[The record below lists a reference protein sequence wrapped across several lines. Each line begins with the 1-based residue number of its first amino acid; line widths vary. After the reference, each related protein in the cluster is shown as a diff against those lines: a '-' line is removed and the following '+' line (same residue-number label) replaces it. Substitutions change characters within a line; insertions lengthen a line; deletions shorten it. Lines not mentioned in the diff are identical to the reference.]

1 MKEKISRYWKFLT
14 EDIWRVTEDEVSK
27 KRFSLYTIIKVIY
40 LTADRFTTDRIG
52 QRASAL
58 TYSTLLA
65 IVPILAVLFAIARG
79 FGFENLVQN
88 QLNGLFGGVNETTST
103 ILQFVD
109 DYLKQSQGGIF
120 IGVGLVLLL
129 WTVLNLTSNI
139 EISFNHIWQVKKQR
153 SMYRKVTDYF
163 SMFLLLPVLLV
174 LSGGVSIF
182 TSTILQEMEG
192 FLLLG
197 STMKFL
203 VKLVPYV
210 LVWFMFTGLYIFMPN
225 TKVKFKYAFISG
237 VIAGTVFQIF
247 QFLYISGQIWVTRY
261 NAIYGSFAAIPLL
274 LLWLQMSWTICLIGV
289 ELTYCSQNIHSFSFD
304 QDTRTIS
311 RRYRDFISILIMSL
325 ITKRFARNEPPYSA
339 EQLSEQY
346 QIPINLTKQVLF
358 QLQDVNLIHE
368 VMTDEKSDD
377 LTYQPSMDTDQLNVA
392 VLLERMDTCGSEDFK
407 IDRDNEF
414 KDEWKALINI
424 RQDYYNNASKI
435 LLKDL

>member
-1 MKEKISRYWKFLT
+1 
-14 EDIWRVTEDEVSK
+14 
-27 KRFSLYTIIKVIY
+27 
-40 LTADRFTTDRIG
+40 
-52 QRASAL
+52 
-58 TYSTLLA
+58 
-65 IVPILAVLFAIARG
+65 
-79 FGFENLVQN
+79 
-88 QLNGLFGGVNETTST
+88 
-103 ILQFVD
+103 
-109 DYLKQSQGGIF
+109 
-120 IGVGLVLLL
+120 
-129 WTVLNLTSNI
+129 
-139 EISFNHIWQVKKQR
+139 
-153 SMYRKVTDYF
+153 
-163 SMFLLLPVLLV
+163 MFLLLPVLLV